1 MTKPDETFL
10 NQFPKI
16 IVPNSLI
23 IQEYKPQIYTP
34 LQGSY
39 NNIAYINSDTR
50 STYEE
55 VVKNNT

>member
-1 MTKPDETFL
+1 MTKPDETFA

-16 IVPNSLI
+16 NRPNSLI
-23 IQEYKPQIYTP
+23 IKENKPQIYTP

-39 NNIAYINSDTR
+39 NNIAYLNSHTR